1 MPTMTVERLTA
12 EAGADDVAAVLARD
26 GCCVVE
32 RLVDGDVMD
41 RLWAEMAPYV
51 EATRL
56 GRDDFSGTETRRTG
70 SLIARSPTFRDHMVA
85 HPLVIATTDAVL
97 KPHAPRTQLHLTQV
111 IDIGPGE
118 NGQMLHRDQWA
129 FDFAFPAGMECL
141 CNTMWALTDF
151 TEANGGTRVIPGSN
165 HWPDKL
171 KPTYEESVGVAM
183 PKGSALFYT
192 GTVYHGGGANTTAER
207 RRGVNV
213 ALHAVVAAPGGEP
226 VPGLP
231 AGGRPDPAHP
241 AAAPHRLL
249 DGRLRARL
257 LRRRAGPPRGARH
270 RPPQRPRQRPVHD
283 HRHGVRPVTASAST
297 QISVLDEPEK
307 VGLSGERL
315 DADPGRSSTSATW
328 RPASWP
334 AC

>member
-1 MPTMTVERLTA
+1 MATMTVERLAADAT
-12 EAGADDVAAVLARD
+12 ADDVAAALARD

-32 RLVDGDVMD
+32 RLVEGAVMD
-41 RLWAEMAPYV
+41 RLWAEMAPHV

-70 SLIARSPTFRDHMVA
+70 SLIARSPTFRDRLVA
-85 HPLVIATTDAVL
+85 HPLVLATTDAVL

-165 HWPDKL
+165 HWADKL
-171 KPTYEESVGVAM
+171 KPTYEDSIGVAM
-183 PKGSALFYT
+183 PQGSVLFYT
-192 GTVYHGGGANTTAER
+192 GTVYHGGGANATAER

-213 ALHAVVAAPGGEP
+213 GYTLSWLRQEENQYLACPPEIART
-226 VPGLP
+226 LP
-231 AGGRPDPAHP
+231 IP
-241 AAAPHRLL
+241 
-249 DGRLRARL
+249 L
-257 LRRRAGPPRGARH
+257 LRLIGYSMGGYALGYFGDVQDPLEALGIDPRSA
-270 RPPQRPRQRPVHD
+270 
-283 HRHGVRPVTASAST
+283 HGNGRFTMTGT
-297 QISVLDEPEK
+297 QFS
-307 VGLSGERL
+307 
-315 DADPGRSSTSATW
+315 
-328 RPASWP
+328 
-334 AC
+334 